1 MSNYKRKF
9 YSAQHDEIQNG
20 ETTDIYFLRTLD
32 LLKHLNLQDSKAV
45 ADIFPLRDG
54 IMCGVEEVL
63 SLFDGK
69 DVEIKG
75 LNDGEEFQKK
85 EVILQIKGK
94 YKNYAIYETVVLGIL
109 ASNCGWATAA
119 REIKQAAGNKMVIC
133 FGSRHIHPAV
143 SPAMEKSALIGGVD
157 GVSNVLA
164 AKISNIKPMGTIP
177 HAAIIITGDTVKVA
191 RAFDEIMDE
200 TVPRIILV
208 DTFLDEAEESLRVAK
223 ALKGKLTAVRLDTP
237 SERGG
242 VTPELV
248 REVRARLDLEGFNN
262 VKIVVSGGLYPE
274 KIRELSNAGADIF
287 GVGSYISCARPIE
300 MTMDLKEV
308 NGIPIAKRGR
318 IPGASKNP
326 RLKKL
331 YP

>member
-1 MSNYKRKF
+1 MSNNKRKF
-9 YSAQHDEIQNG
+9 YSAQHNEIQNG

-32 LLKHLNLQDSKAV
+32 LLKQLNLEDSEAT
-45 ADIFPLRDG
+45 ADIFPVRDG
-54 IMCGVEEVL
+54 IMCGIEEVL
-63 SLFDGK
+63 GLFEGK
-69 DVEIKG
+69 DVEIMG
-75 LNDGEEFQKK
+75 LRDGEEFQRK
-85 EVILQIKGK
+85 EVILQIRGK
-94 YKNYAIYETVVLGIL
+94 YKNYAIYETVILGIL

-119 REIKQAAGNKMVIC
+119 REVKQAAGNKMVIC
-133 FGSRHIHPAV
+133 FGSRHIHPAI

-164 AKISNIKPMGTIP
+164 ARISNVKPMGTIP
-177 HAAIIITGDTVKVA
+177 HAAIII
-191 RAFDEIMDE
+191 FDEIIEE

-223 ALKGKLTAVRLDTP
+223 ALKGKLNGVRLDTP

-248 REVRARLDLEGFNN
+248 REVRARLDLEGFNS

-274 KIRELSNAGADIF
+274 KIKELSNAGADIF

-308 NGIPIAKRGR
+308 NGRPIAKRGR

-326 RLKKL
+326 RLKKI